1 MDQTELARRLVEAG
15 DEVRVP
21 LLNQHTPLV
30 DLQLAYILKDI
41 CYTAWASEPERTI
54 RAANAL
60 VAIAEYL
67 GQPEVYA
74 VADWTNGVAAIVA
87 GQMELALKRLDQAA
101 ARFELLGKSHPAAA
115 TQVSKVMVLAMLGQY
130 DEAMV
135 CGLKARDVFLDHND
149 LLAAGKIEQNLGNL
163 FIRRDRYFE
172 AEELYLVARER
183 FAHVGDVNQLTQIDV
198 CLAVALASQHRFREA
213 TQLYQTALVKA
224 ESAGMQVTQAEIECN
239 LGCLALFQGQ
249 YDLALDYLER
259 SRRRYVSLD
268 LSHESAI
275 AELELADAYLE
286 LNLAPEAAEIYTR
299 IAPIFAQLGLQAERA
314 RTLSHHGRAYLM
326 LGQVEQAHEALVEA
340 RMLYASEGNEVG
352 EAVVTLTEA
361 QLNYRTGNYEEVVAA
376 TSRAEATLLQAG
388 TWGRYLLARW
398 LHGEAARALG
408 QTSIAREILLST
420 LLLAEQQMTPQI
432 SQRCHTSL
440 GLLLTAAGDL
450 AEAESSFKRAV
461 ALIEELRAPLPAEEF
476 RTAFIADKLTAYNEL
491 VRLCLNDDQPERVI
505 EALGYVERA
514 RSRALVDMLGGAF
527 KERLNPSDSFE
538 ADLLRRLETLR
549 EELNWY
555 YSQINRPSDDVT
567 SRGPGVMA
575 AMHKAVRE
583 RETAVLQITRQL
595 QQLGKSSLIQVE
607 PLDLGFLQH
616 KLTEDTVL
624 VEYFSLDDELFA
636 FVVTNER
643 VDVIRQLGSEATI
656 QTALNL
662 LRFQLDTL
670 RYGSTWVNRHLDQLA
685 NRARYH
691 LGVLYDYL
699 LRPLASSLKGK
710 RLVIVPHRALHYVP
724 FHALHDGNN
733 YVVEQHEVVYAPSA
747 SVLRHCFSKPVRDW
761 HRALI
766 LGVPEVNIPH
776 VHEEVMSLASLFPE
790 SVPLLGVEANLST
803 LTSQAPNANVIHL
816 ACHGQFRPD
825 NPLFSAL
832 RLSDSWLTVRD
843 TYKLDLQQCGLVV
856 LSACETGV
864 GALAPGDDLIG
875 LARGFISAGAP
886 SLIVSLWM
894 VDDEVTAQLMR
905 TFYKRLL
912 TGDSPATALRFA
924 QLNLS
929 EQYPHPFFWSPF
941 VLVGRW

>member
-1 MDQTELARRLVEAG
+1 
-15 DEVRVP
+15 
-21 LLNQHTPLV
+21 
-30 DLQLAYILKDI
+30 
-41 CYTAWASEPERTI
+41 
-54 RAANAL
+54 
-60 VAIAEYL
+60 L
-67 GQPEVYA
+67 G
-74 VADWTNGVAAIVA
+74 
-87 GQMELALKRLDQAA
+87 
-101 ARFELLGKSHPAAA
+101 
-115 TQVSKVMVLAMLGQY
+115 
-130 DEAMV
+130 
-135 CGLKARDVFLDHND
+135 
-149 LLAAGKIEQNLGNL
+149 
-163 FIRRDRYFE
+163 
-172 AEELYLVARER
+172 
-183 FAHVGDVNQLTQIDV
+183 
-198 CLAVALASQHRFREA
+198 
-213 TQLYQTALVKA
+213 
-224 ESAGMQVTQAEIECN
+224 
-239 LGCLALFQGQ
+239 
-249 YDLALDYLER
+249 
-259 SRRRYVSLD
+259 
-268 LSHESAI
+268 
-275 AELELADAYLE
+275 
-286 LNLAPEAAEIYTR
+286 
-299 IAPIFAQLGLQAERA
+299 
-314 RTLSHHGRAYLM
+314 
-326 LGQVEQAHEALVEA
+326 
-340 RMLYASEGNEVG
+340 
-352 EAVVTLTEA
+352 
-361 QLNYRTGNYEEVVAA
+361 
-376 TSRAEATLLQAG
+376 
-388 TWGRYLLARW
+388 
-398 LHGEAARALG
+398 
-408 QTSIAREILLST
+408 LLST
-420 LLLAEQQMTPQI
+420 
-432 SQRCHTSL
+432 
-440 GLLLTAAGDL
+440 AAGNL
-450 AEAESSFKRAV
+450 AEAEASFKRAV

-527 KERLNPSDSFE
+527 KERLDPSDSFE
-538 ADLLRRLETLR
+538 ADLLTQLETLR

-567 SRGPGVMA
+567 SRGTGVMA
-575 AMHKAVRE
+575 AMHEAVRE

-607 PLDLGFLQH
+607 PLDLEFLQC
-616 KLTEDTVL
+616 KLSEDTVL
-624 VEYFSLDDELFA
+624 VEYFSLDGELLA

-656 QTALNL
+656 QVVLRQ

-670 RYGSTWVNRHLDQLA
+670 RYGSAWLNKHLDQLA
-685 NRARYH
+685 DRARYH
-691 LGVLYDYL
+691 LGVLYDHL
-699 LRPLASSLKGK
+699 LRPLTSGLNGK
-710 RLVIVPHRALHYVP
+710 RLVIVPHRILHYVP
-724 FHALHDGNN
+724 FHALHDGNS
-733 YVVEQHEVVYAPSA
+733 YVMEQHEVVYVPSA

-776 VHEEVMSLASLFPE
+776 VHEEVMSLASLFQE

-864 GALAPGDDLIG
+864 GALAPGDDLVG

-912 TGDSPATALRFA
+912 AGESPATALRFA
-924 QLNLS
+924 QLRLS
-929 EQYPHPFFWSPF
+929 EKYPHPFFWSPF